1 MAQSRVLQ
9 EDMAPGSRRSGPPE
23 GITGEQLE
31 LTAETFRIL
40 ADPTRLR
47 IIDALQRR
55 ELCVADLAAGVGS
68 SESAVS
74 HHLRHLRLARLV
86 RTRREGRLV
95 HYRLD
100 DDHVALLVNIGL
112 EHVRETLG

>member
-1 MAQSRVLQ
+1 MADIQAIAALATD
-9 EDMAPGSRRSGPPE
+9 EE
-23 GITGEQLE
+23 LT

-47 IIDALQRR
+47 IVDSLGRD
-55 ELCVADLAAGVGS
+55 ELCVADLAAAVDS

-86 RTRREGRLV
+86 RTRRDGRLMY
-95 HYRLD
+95 YRLD
-100 DDHVALLVNIGL
+100 DEHVATLLAIGL
-112 EHVRETLG
+112 EHVREILD

>member
-1 MAQSRVLQ
+1 MTPSRVLQ
-9 EDMAPGSRRSGPPE
+9 EEVAPVSRKSGAPG

-40 ADPTRLR
+40 ADPTRLQM
-47 IIDALQRR
+47 IDALQRR
-55 ELCVADLAAGVGS
+55 ELCVAELAAVVGS